1 MSIGWNPY
9 FHNSDKT
16 IETWILHDFDKD
28 FYGEELSLAIIGYIR
43 PEASFPSV
51 ESLIE
56 DSRRWKNSRER
67 PWCTNIRLLQGLAIL
82 EKGSKLLN
90 TLNGWKKLPYIYL
103 LCMNGNYICHKWK
116 QTLVYRTVPNF
127 MVRPA
132 SINEFGNLA
141 MSLEYHCIKTSNLL
155 LHVDICRSGSVAPTY
170 QQQQATELTD
180 VF

>member
-67 PWCTNIRLLQGLAIL
+67 P
-82 EKGSKLLN
+82 
-90 TLNGWKKLPYIYL
+90 
-103 LCMNGNYICHKWK
+103 
-116 QTLVYRTVPNF
+116 
-127 MVRPA
+127 
-132 SINEFGNLA
+132 
-141 MSLEYHCIKTSNLL
+141 
-155 LHVDICRSGSVAPTY
+155 
-170 QQQQATELTD
+170 
-180 VF
+180 